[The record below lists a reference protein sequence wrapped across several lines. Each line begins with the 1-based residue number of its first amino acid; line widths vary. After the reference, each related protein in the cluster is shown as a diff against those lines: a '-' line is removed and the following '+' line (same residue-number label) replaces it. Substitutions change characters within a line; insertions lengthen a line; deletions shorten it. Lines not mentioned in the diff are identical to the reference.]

1 MKNLKYHAFGTVPK
15 SNRKI
20 AERCKTDILN
30 PQIHF
35 PSLAQAWYRH
45 LNVKWRG
52 KTVFFV
58 NNYGMI

>member
-20 AERCKTDILN
+20 AERCKIDILN

-52 KTVFFV
+52 KTGFL
-58 NNYGMI
+58 